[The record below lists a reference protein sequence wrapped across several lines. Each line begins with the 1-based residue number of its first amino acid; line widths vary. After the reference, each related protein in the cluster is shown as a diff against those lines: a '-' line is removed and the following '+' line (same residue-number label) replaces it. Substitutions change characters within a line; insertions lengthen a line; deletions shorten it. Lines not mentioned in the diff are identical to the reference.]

1 VQQARAEDI
10 EAVRATYKQLGV
22 TAEVATYLTDLPERL
37 AVAHLVIGRAGA
49 STISELT
56 AAGRPA
62 ILIPLP
68 SAMDDHQTAN
78 AREMA
83 DAGGA
88 TVLTEA
94 GLSPQRL
101 ADAIVAL
108 SQRLPEAAAA
118 ALSVGRPEAVRLL
131 ADLVESLDTT
141 PAPQEVGAVK
151 LQAVPA

>member
-1 VQQARAEDI
+1 MSRASLNIVQQARAEDVD
-10 EAVRATYKQLGV
+10 AVRAKYQQLGIE
-22 TAEVATYLTDLPERL
+22 AEVATYLTDLPERL

-88 TVLTEA
+88 IVLTEA
-94 GLSPQRL
+94 QSRR
-101 ADAIVAL
+101 VA
-108 SQRLPEAAAA
+108 
-118 ALSVGRPEAVRLL
+118 GRSII
-131 ADLVESLDTT
+131 DD
-141 PAPQEVGAVK
+141 
-151 LQAVPA
+151 